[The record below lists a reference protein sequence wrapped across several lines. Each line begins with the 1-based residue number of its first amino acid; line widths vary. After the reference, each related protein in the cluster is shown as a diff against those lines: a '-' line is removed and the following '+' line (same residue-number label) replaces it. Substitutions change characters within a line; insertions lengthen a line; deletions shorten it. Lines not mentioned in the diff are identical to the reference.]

1 MCLNVFTVL
10 WNNIYSLGFTGINF
24 RKKNGKF
31 TKKSHMER
39 EKKIIEGIQQRSNT
53 ADPIDSNEA
62 SASLDH
68 SYISDGPEHIEE
80 R

>member
-1 MCLNVFTVL
+1 
-10 WNNIYSLGFTGINF
+10 
-24 RKKNGKF
+24 
-31 TKKSHMER
+31 MER

-68 SYISDGPEHIEE
+68 SYISDGPEQIEE